1 MAANAAGIRAGQAY
15 VELGVKDGL
24 AAGLRQAQARVKSF
38 ANSLT
43 QTGLALAGAG
53 VAGGMAFAP
62 VLQQFATFEYAMA
75 RVGAI
80 SNATAD
86 DFGALTRE
94 AMRLGAETQ
103 FTATDAAKAMGY
115 FALAGYD
122 AAKTLKVIGPTLDM
136 AAAGQMDM
144 ALAADITTKVLAG
157 MGLEAGKAAYAVD
170 VLTKA
175 MTTANTDLPMLGD
188 AFKYVGPAAKAAKLA
203 FEEVT
208 AAIQILSNAGMQGDM
223 AGTSLRQIIASLTA
237 PSAEGAAE
245 LKRLG
250 VAVKDA
256 AGNFRPLADI
266 IADFQKGLAGKGSA
280 DLLNSINQIFTARSA
295 TAAVE
300 LIGQGAG
307 KLREMTDALKDSG
320 GTAKRV
326 ADAQMNTLMGSWL
339 QLTSALEGTAIVIG
353 KTLAP
358 LFRDMATV
366 GSVVAGVL
374 SSLTE
379 ENAALLSGLVK
390 AATVGAALTAG
401 LLALGLGLKG
411 VILAAGAAVVLAKV
425 AAVAGAVAAAVSL
438 LSEAGVSLR
447 GGLGAVVGWLGDRFA
462 WLADRTSETLDLIR
476 LAASN
481 GDLDAAW
488 KALATSLQLTWLEA
502 TEGIRTAWRD
512 LVDATVDE
520 VTWLGDVW
528 EDFTALFGASMDKV
542 DGRLKENQKNV
553 ATWGE
558 SWEYFVNGLNDDM
571 RKLLGSSWDS
581 TEWKLGGPGAEE
593 AEAEARAEAE
603 RKNPRLKERRERDEA
618 RAAERERRREEA
630 RAEKDRLRAGLDRL
644 KAEQWKKANWQGP
657 SREELERGQWIEDH
671 VFGPPRPEGGAQ
683 VPTPREV
690 LDSGKGSVMG
700 TFNLAA
706 VAGFGVE
713 AALAKVA
720 ENTRATA
727 DGVKRLV
734 DEARNGGGWFV

>member
-24 AAGLRQAQARVKSF
+24 AAGLRQAQARVKAF
-38 ANSLT
+38 ASSLT

-103 FTATDAAKAMGY
+103 FTATDAAKAMGF

-122 AAKTLKVIGPTLDM
+122 AAKILKVIGPTLDM

-144 ALAADITTKVLAG
+144 ALAADITTKVMAG
-157 MGLEAGKAAYAVD
+157 MGIETAKAAYAVD

-208 AAIQILSNAGMQGDM
+208 AAIQLLSNANMQGDM

-237 PSAEGAAE
+237 PSAEAAAE
-245 LKRLG
+245 MKRLG
-250 VAVKDA
+250 VSVKDA

-266 IADFQKGLAGKGSA
+266 IAQFQKGTAGMGSA

-295 TAAVE
+295 TAALE
-300 LIGQGAG
+300 LIGQGADR
-307 KLREMTDALKDSG
+307 LREMTDALKDSG

-339 QLTSALEGTAIVIG
+339 QLTSALEGTAIVLG

-358 LFRDMATV
+358 LFRDLAM
-366 GSVVAGVL
+366 VVSTFAGYL

-379 ENAALLSGLVK
+379 ENAAFLSGLAK
-390 AATVGAALTAG
+390 AAAVGAVVTAG
-401 LLALGLGLKG
+401 LLALGLAIKA
-411 VILAAGAAVVLAKV
+411 VFVAGSV
-425 AAVAGAVAAAVSL
+425 AALLAPLAAVAAAVSV
-438 LSEAGVSLR
+438 LSAAGADLR
-447 GGLGAVVGWLGDRFA
+447 ANLGAPLAWVGEQFA
-462 WLADRTSETLDLIR
+462 WLGQRAEETFALMKQAIG
-476 LAASN
+476 N
-481 GDLDAAW
+481 GDMEAAW
-488 KALATSLQLTWLEA
+488 QALVASLQLTWLEA
-502 TEGIRTAWRD
+502 WGEIRTSTANVFSEMGYMLMVAFDTAIWGIQSAFTQVVGFLGKSWAWLMAKIGHADQTKEWDDWVEKTQKKITEASKGRI
-512 LVDATVDE
+512 AIYR
-520 VTWLGDVW
+520 
-528 EDFTALFGASMDKV
+528 EDS
-542 DGRLKENQKNV
+542 
-553 ATWGE
+553 
-558 SWEYFVNGLNDDM
+558 
-571 RKLLGSSWDS
+571 
-581 TEWKLGGPGAEE
+581 
-593 AEAEARAEAE
+593 
-603 RKNPRLKERRERDEA
+603 
-618 RAAERERRREEA
+618 EREQNDRWKA
-630 RAEKDRLRAGLDRL
+630 DRAKADELKKTLDRL

-657 SREELERGQWIEDH
+657 SREDLERGQWVEDH
-671 VFGPPRPEGGAQ
+671 VLGPPKPDDLAKA
-683 VPTPREV
+683 VPTTAEV
-690 LDSGKGSVMG
+690 AEAGKGSVMG

-734 DEARNGGGWFV
+734 DAANNGGGWFV

>member
-103 FTATDAAKAMGY
+103 FTATDAARAMGF

-122 AAKTLKVIGPTLDM
+122 AAKILKVIGPTLDM

-144 ALAADITTKVLAG
+144 ALAADITTKVMAG
-157 MGLEAGKAAYAVD
+157 MGIETAKAAYAVD

-208 AAIQILSNAGMQGDM
+208 AAIQLLSNANMQGDM

-245 LKRLG
+245 MKRLG
-250 VAVKDA
+250 VSVKDA

-266 IADFQKGLAGKGSA
+266 IAQFQKGTAGMGSA

-295 TAAVE
+295 TAALE
-300 LIGQGAG
+300 LIGQGADR
-307 KLREMTDALKDSG
+307 LREMTEALKDSG

-339 QLTSALEGTAIVIG
+339 KLVSALEGTAIVLG

-358 LFRDMATV
+358 LFRDLAM
-366 GSVVAGVL
+366 VVSTFAGYL

-379 ENAALLSGLVK
+379 ENAAFLSGLVK
-390 AATVGAALTAG
+390 AAAVGAVVTAG
-401 LLALGLGLKG
+401 LLALGLAIKA
-411 VILAAGAAVVLAKV
+411 VFVAGSV
-425 AAVAGAVAAAVSL
+425 AALLAPLAAVAAAVSV
-438 LSEAGVSLR
+438 LSAAGADLRVSL
-447 GGLGAVVGWLGDRFA
+447 GGPLAWVGEQFA
-462 WLADRTSETLDLIR
+462 WLGTRVEETFALMKQAIG
-476 LAASN
+476 N
-481 GDLDAAW
+481 GDMEAAW
-488 KALATSLQLTWLEA
+488 QALVASLQLTWLE
-502 TEGIRTAWRD
+502 
-512 LVDATVDE
+512 
-520 VTWLGDVW
+520 
-528 EDFTALFGASMDKV
+528 
-542 DGRLKENQKNV
+542 
-553 ATWGE
+553 TWGE
-558 SWEYFVNGLNDDM
+558 IRTTSANVFSELGYMFVAAFQTAIWAVQSAFTQVVGFLGKTWAWLMAKIGHADQTKEWDDWVKKTQAMLNEDNR
-571 RKLLGSSWDS
+571 RKIEIFRGDS
-581 TEWKLGGPGAEE
+581 
-593 AEAEARAEAE
+593 
-603 RKNPRLKERRERDEA
+603 
-618 RAAERERRREEA
+618 EREQNDRWKA
-630 RAEKDRLRAGLDRL
+630 DRAKADELKKTLDRL

-671 VFGPPRPEGGAQ
+671 VFGPPKPEGPAAT
-683 VPTPREV
+683 VPTAAEV
-690 LDSGKGSVMG
+690 VEAGKGSVMG

-734 DEARNGGGWFV
+734 DAANNGGGWFT